1 MKELDELLK
10 KQKLYFKETLRYTGI
25 KDRISKIKKIRNWIK
40 QNQEYII
47 ETCLKDYNKPVSE
60 LYATAINPT
69 LNHIEFTLKH
79 LKKFYQKVDKKTSF
93 IVTSVVN

>member
-1 MKELDELLK
+1 MPN
-10 KQKLYFKETLRYTGI
+10 YFKETLRYTGI

-60 LYATAINPT
+60 LYITGHVFVK
-69 LNHIEFTLKH
+69 LL
-79 LKKFYQKVDKKTSF
+79 
-93 IVTSVVN
+93 